1 MRSRAQVPSF
11 IDPPPYPSDTSERV
25 GVGFGTTGTTAFR
38 CIAPRRGRGMRF
50 RARRRV
56 FIASLVLF
64 TVFTRPAGAGE
75 VIERILAV
83 VQDRPVLLSEV
94 RVVQEVRGRSA
105 EEALEALIDERLMF
119 EQAAR
124 LPQSAVSE
132 AEVDEQVA
140 KLLVDKPALA
150 GRAAA
155 ADLRRLVRREA
166 AIVKF
171 VEFRFRP
178 QVRVAEDLPPE
189 RREEEVRRA
198 LDQRIEAWVKELRAQ
213 AEVRYNK

>member
-1 MRSRAQVPSF
+1 MRSRAQVALVLL
-11 IDPPPYPSDTSERV
+11 T
-25 GVGFGTTGTTAFR
+25 
-38 CIAPRRGRGMRF
+38 
-50 RARRRV
+50 
-56 FIASLVLF
+56 ASL
-64 TVFTRPAGAGE
+64 RPAAAGE

-94 RVVQEVRGRSA
+94 RVVQEVRGLSG
-105 EEALEALIDERLMF
+105 EQALELLVDERLMF

-124 LPQSAVSE
+124 LPQSVVSE
-132 AEVDEQVA
+132 AEVDPEVA
-140 KLLVDKPALA
+140 KLLATHPALA
-150 GRAAA
+150 GRVAE
-155 ADLRRLVRREA
+155 ADLRRLVRRQA
-166 AIVKF
+166 AILKF

-189 RREEEVRRA
+189 RRDEEVRRA

>member
-1 MRSRAQVPSF
+1 MHDRP
-11 IDPPPYPSDTSERV
+11 RV
-25 GVGFGTTGTTAFR
+25 LTT
-38 CIAPRRGRGMRF
+38 
-50 RARRRV
+50 
-56 FIASLVLF
+56 SLVLF

-132 AEVDEQVA
+132 AEGGEQVA

-150 GRAAA
+150 GRAPGAA
-155 ADLRRLVRREA
+155 LRRLVRREG
-166 AIVKF
+166 AIVK
-171 VEFRFRP
+171 
-178 QVRVAEDLPPE
+178 
-189 RREEEVRRA
+189 
-198 LDQRIEAWVKELRAQ
+198 
-213 AEVRYNK
+213 

>member
-1 MRSRAQVPSF
+1 MRSEAL
-11 IDPPPYPSDTSERV
+11 
-25 GVGFGTTGTTAFR
+25 A
-38 CIAPRRGRGMRF
+38 A
-50 RARRRV
+50 
-56 FIASLVLF
+56 LVLL
-64 TVFTRPAGAGE
+64 TAFTRPAGGGE

-94 RVVQEVRGRSA
+94 RVVQEVRGLSG
-105 EEALEALIDERLMF
+105 EQALELLVDERLMF

-124 LPQSAVSE
+124 LPQSVVSE
-132 AEVDEQVA
+132 AEVDPEVA
-140 KLLVDKPALA
+140 KLLATHPALA
-150 GRAAA
+150 GRVAE
-155 ADLRRLVRREA
+155 ADLRRLVRRQA
-166 AIVKF
+166 AILKF

-189 RREEEVRRA
+189 RRDEEMRRA

>member
-1 MRSRAQVPSF
+1 V
-11 IDPPPYPSDTSERV
+11 
-25 GVGFGTTGTTAFR
+25 
-38 CIAPRRGRGMRF
+38 RF

>member
-1 MRSRAQVPSF
+1 MRSRAQV
-11 IDPPPYPSDTSERV
+11 
-25 GVGFGTTGTTAFR
+25 A
-38 CIAPRRGRGMRF
+38 
-50 RARRRV
+50 
-56 FIASLVLF
+56 LVLL
-64 TVFTRPAGAGE
+64 VASVRPTAAGE

-213 AEVRYNK
+213 AEVRYNR

>member
-1 MRSRAQVPSF
+1 MRSRAQVAL
-11 IDPPPYPSDTSERV
+11 V
-25 GVGFGTTGTTAFR
+25 LLA
-38 CIAPRRGRGMRF
+38 
-50 RARRRV
+50 
-56 FIASLVLF
+56 ASL
-64 TVFTRPAGAGE
+64 RPAGAGE

-124 LPQSAVSE
+124 LPQSVVSE
-132 AEVDEQVA
+132 AEVDPEVA
-140 KLLVDKPALA
+140 KLLATHPALA
-150 GRAAA
+150 GRVAE
-155 ADLRRLVRREA
+155 ADLRRLVRRQA
-166 AIVKF
+166 AILKF

-189 RREEEVRRA
+189 RRDEEVRRA
-198 LDQRIEAWVKELRAQ
+198 LGQRIEAWIKELRAQ

>member
-1 MRSRAQVPSF
+1 MRSKARHRSF
-11 IDPPPYPSDTSERV
+11 IDPPPYPS
-25 GVGFGTTGTTAFR
+25 
-38 CIAPRRGRGMRF
+38 PRRGRGALLHDRP
-50 RARRRV
+50 RV
-56 FIASLVLF
+56 FIASLVLL

-140 KLLVDKPALA
+140 KLLAARPALA

-213 AEVRYNK
+213 AEVRYSK

>member
-1 MRSRAQVPSF
+1 MHDRP
-11 IDPPPYPSDTSERV
+11 RV
-25 GVGFGTTGTTAFR
+25 LTT
-38 CIAPRRGRGMRF
+38 
-50 RARRRV
+50 
-56 FIASLVLF
+56 SLVLLTAF
-64 TVFTRPAGAGE
+64 VRPTDAGE

-94 RVVQEVRGRSA
+94 RVVQEVQGRSA
-105 EEALEALIDERLMF
+105 EQALEALIDERLMF

-140 KLLVDKPALA
+140 KLLADKPAL
-150 GRAAA
+150 GERAAV

>member
-1 MRSRAQVPSF
+1 MHDRP
-11 IDPPPYPSDTSERV
+11 RV
-25 GVGFGTTGTTAFR
+25 LTT
-38 CIAPRRGRGMRF
+38 
-50 RARRRV
+50 
-56 FIASLVLF
+56 SLVLLTAF
-64 TVFTRPAGAGE
+64 VRPTDAGE

-140 KLLVDKPALA
+140 KLLADKPALA

-155 ADLRRLVRREA
+155 ADLRRLVRRAA

-189 RREEEVRRA
+189 RRE
-198 LDQRIEAWVKELRAQ
+198 